1 MDAIKKYMAKRLLL
15 TMLVGALLLIPF
27 HPASAQRT
35 SSGQSSCTLSCSYN
49 GTSVSAEA
57 FYQQYTLNGFWEAG
71 IMGADYSAPL
81 RGHGALRYDDL
92 SAAGGYAF
100 RLAATRSR
108 SLNWYAGAGVFAGIE
123 YLDPLHRLPSYLDL
137 GRSQLSFLYG
147 VYARTTLEI
156 FLGMRVALL
165 VQASLPVNFS
175 SGVSHWHYNV
185 GGGIKFLFN

>member
-1 MDAIKKYMAKRLLL
+1 MDAIKKNMAKILHL
-15 TMLVGALLLIPF
+15 TILVGVLSLIPF

-35 SSGQSSCTLSCSYN
+35 SSGQSSISISCTYN
-49 GTSVSAEA
+49 GTSVGAEA

-81 RGHGALRYDDL
+81 RGYGALRYDDL

-100 RLAATRSR
+100 RLLATRSR
-108 SLNWYAGAGVFAGIE
+108 GINWYAGAGAFAGIE

-137 GRSQLSFLYG
+137 GRKQLSFLYG

-165 VQASLPVNFS
+165 VQATLPVNFS
-175 SGVSHWHYNV
+175 SSVSHWHYGV